1 LAEPFTL
8 ETKNIFMLLTEAA
21 LKKIKEISDSEGIG
35 HLSVRFKVIGGGCAG
50 MTHDM
55 EFCESTHD
63 SDVLLNQED
72 IRLIID
78 PISMQYL
85 ENCIVDYEETN
96 LGGGFRFKSPDIKG
110 TCGCGNSYSY

>member
-1 LAEPFTL
+1 
-8 ETKNIFMLLTEAA
+8 
-21 LKKIKEISDSEGIG
+21 
-35 HLSVRFKVIGGGCAG
+35 

-55 EFCESTHD
+55 EFCESQQD

-72 IRLIID
+72 IQLIID

-85 ENCIVDYEETN
+85 ENCTVDYEEN
-96 LGGGFRFKSPDIKG
+96 NMGGGFRFKSPDIKR